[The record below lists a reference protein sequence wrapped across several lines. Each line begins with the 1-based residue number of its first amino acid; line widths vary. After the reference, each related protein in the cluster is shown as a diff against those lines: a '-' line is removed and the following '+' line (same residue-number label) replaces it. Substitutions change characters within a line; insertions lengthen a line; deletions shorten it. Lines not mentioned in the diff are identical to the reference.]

1 MASIESERVS
11 NIDTGLSG
19 GENLQ
24 KGTVDMITTNDTILD
39 VLVKE
44 HNTAKISFDN
54 LFAEVNLEKKQHMFN
69 TVVKMLSEHED
80 TEEEVRTNMRTRA
93 RTHSFTCVFAQ

>member
-11 NIDTGLSG
+11 SIDTGLSG
-19 GENLQ
+19 GQNLQ
-24 KGTVDMITTNDTILD
+24 QGTVDMITTNDTILD

-54 LFAEVNLEKKQHMFN
+54 LFSEVNLEKKQHMFN
-69 TVVKMLSEHED
+69 SVVKMLAEHED
-80 TEEEVRTNMRTRA
+80 TEEEVCAHTRTLRST
-93 RTHSFTCVFAQ
+93 AQ